1 MYQYYGD
8 IWLYSFFSSF
18 AFCFV
23 LVYNLFHLNKK
34 KEFLGN
40 VSKFYIDLS
49 KKYGKGGIVSKVFS
63 NKTLWAVIETVIVS
77 CFQFIFTGLLNNF
90 FGSKVGTG
98 TNYFGLLFLT
108 PLILFVICHLFG
120 IDMIKQYD
128 LITPA
133 FPLALI
139 PTKFACFCQGCC
151 WGIEWEHGMYNHRT
165 GNVEVPVQL
174 IEMAFAAI
182 IFIWLLFYKK
192 KAKPGR
198 MYPMYMIV
206 YSATR
211 FFSEFLSGD
220 EEEWFGPF
228 NMYHLLCTA
237 GVIVGVILL
246 VLVGKY
252 HETISEYFRIKV
264 SFFSKT
270 KEKLL
275 RKKEIVHHK
284 KRKSN

>member
-1 MYQYYGD
+1 MYQYLGD
-8 IWLYSFFSSF
+8 IRLYDFFGSFTFY
-18 AFCFV
+18 FV
-23 LVYNLFHLNKK
+23 LIYNLFQINKK

-40 VSKFYIDLS
+40 VSNFYIDLS
-49 KKYGKGGIVSKVFS
+49 KKYGKGGIISKIIS
-63 NKTLWAVIETVIVS
+63 NKTLWAVLETVIIS
-77 CFQFIFTGLLNNF
+77 YFQIGLVGLLNNF
-90 FGSKVGTG
+90 FGNIVGTG
-98 TNYFGLLFLT
+98 ANYFGLLFIA
-108 PLILFVICHLFG
+108 PLIMFVICHLLG

-139 PTKFACFCQGCC
+139 PTKLACFCQGCC
-151 WGIEWEHGMYNHRT
+151 WGIQWDHGMYNHRT
-165 GNVEVPVQL
+165 ENIEVPIQL
-174 IEMAFAAI
+174 IELAFAAI

-246 VLVGKY
+246 VLVDKH

-270 KEKLL
+270 KEALL
-275 RKKEIVHHK
+275 KNKEIVHHK
-284 KRKSN
+284 K